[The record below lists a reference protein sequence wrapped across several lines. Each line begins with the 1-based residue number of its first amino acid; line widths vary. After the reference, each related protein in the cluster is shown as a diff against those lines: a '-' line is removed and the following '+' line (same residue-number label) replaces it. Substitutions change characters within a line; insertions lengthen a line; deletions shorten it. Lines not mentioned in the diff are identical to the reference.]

1 MKRKPGRPTT
11 PSVIINK
18 THSDCTQFRL
28 STAVGLHG
36 KSVSVEIDLESKKI
50 LIKTAEGGRLVN
62 NKLGYFGF
70 TSSESKIIPEKVHI
84 PLTELKEGCW
94 EGCWTGLKQ

>member
-36 KSVSVEIDLESKKI
+36 KSVSIQVDVANKKI
-50 LIKTAEGGRLVN
+50 LIMSSDSGRIVN
-62 NKLGYFGF
+62 KKIGYFGF
-70 TSSESKIIPEKVHI
+70 TSSETKMIPEKTRI
-84 PLTELKEGCW
+84 PLNKLKEGCW
-94 EGCWTGLKQ
+94 EGCWADLK